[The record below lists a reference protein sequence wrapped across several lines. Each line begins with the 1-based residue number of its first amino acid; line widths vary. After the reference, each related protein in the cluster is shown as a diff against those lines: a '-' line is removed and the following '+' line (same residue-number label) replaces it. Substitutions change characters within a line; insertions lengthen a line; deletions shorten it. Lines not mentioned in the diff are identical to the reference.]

1 MVLGNIPRGV
11 LQYSPTAGGGKQIT
25 GTKLCEATRPAQSAT
40 FVIINRRSIA
50 QLVQSADARCAFVS
64 RIRGTST
71 LNIYPVVI
79 VSSKEHGDR
88 KIWKEEEFAEMA
100 MGGCG
105 RWQVTILLLL
115 SVIKLPVA
123 WTQLGIAFLA
133 APVTFHC
140 SGSNQ
145 TCTTEAGDPCNSWRY
160 DRSVFPETIIT
171 EWDLVC
177 SRSQLVNITQMV
189 LMIGL
194 LIGNFVFSIAADMFG
209 RKLPLVVS
217 GVLQMLTGC
226 CASFAPWFSAFLVL
240 RFLQAVAT
248 GGAMTIGFV
257 MCMEILSGKWRTT
270 VTTLSHI
277 PFNIGHEIMVPIA
290 YFTRHWRLFQL
301 ATSLPSA
308 LIITYLWLVPESP
321 RWLLAVGR
329 HKEAVEVL
337 RQAAAS
343 NNIQIPEHVSFS
355 KSEKELMDM
364 GEKKPTILDLLR
376 TPNMRKKT
384 LAMCFNWMAC
394 GLCFLGLAHYVSTVN
409 GNIFINVAIGGMF
422 VIPGM
427 IITLF
432 TLDRVGRRATLVG
445 GNLLASVSCFLII
458 VFHEAPGKS
467 DLPRVVLVSLGIL
480 GMGISFPTAYL
491 YSGELFPTVVRN
503 SGIGSCS
510 MCARIG
516 SMVAPFAASLGTYNS
531 ALSPLTFG
539 TVPLVAAILTALLLP
554 ETKGC
559 QLPQTL
565 EEGELFGSESTD
577 NVHKE
582 NVGGFRNDAFQSD
595 IQT

>member
-1 MVLGNIPRGV
+1 M
-11 LQYSPTAGGGKQIT
+11 
-25 GTKLCEATRPAQSAT
+25 
-40 FVIINRRSIA
+40 
-50 QLVQSADARCAFVS
+50 
-64 RIRGTST
+64 
-71 LNIYPVVI
+71 
-79 VSSKEHGDR
+79 SSKEHDDR

-140 SGSNQ
+140 SGSNL

-160 DRSVFPETIIT
+160 DRSVFPETIIS

-343 NNIQIPEHVSFS
+343 NNIQIPEDVCFL

-364 GEKKPTILDLLR
+364 GEKKPTILDLLRTPNMRKKTLAMCFNWMARGLCFLDSVDIQLCFVRWTWEKKPTILDLLR

-565 EEGELFGSESTD
+565 EEGELFGSKSTD